1 MRIPQ
6 TQGSPK
12 PVGRKAAAAAA
23 LVLVLTSCGPATLP
37 PGDQIVD
44 RDEVRNRA
52 VHEMNLRSDRRIV
65 SPAADAYGTVPEP
78 IRVGVS
84 NFASN
89 LSQPS
94 YVVNNLLQLRL
105 DDAAQNTLRFAIN
118 STLGVAGLFDV
129 ATALGV
135 PAEATDFGETLHVL
149 GVGEGAFV
157 MHPVIGPST
166 TRDTVGIVVD
176 HFLDPV
182 GHFVAAPESGYLLA
196 ARAADRLGSR
206 YQFDAT
212 IDSIYYESA
221 DSYAQLRSL
230 YLQQRRFE
238 LRGGAADYEDP
249 YAAEDPADDAAA
261 VAADPYYDPYSDPY
275 FDPYAQ

>member
-1 MRIPQ
+1 MRVTQ
-6 TQGSPK
+6 THNT
-12 PVGRKAAAAAA
+12 GRPARGIAATAFA
-23 LVLVLTSCGPATLP
+23 LLVVSCGPATLP

-65 SPAADAYGTVPEP
+65 GPAADAYGNVPEP

-94 YVVNNLLQLRL
+94 YVLNNLLQLRL

-129 ATALGV
+129 ASAIGV
-135 PAEATDFGETLHVL
+135 PAEETDFGETLHVY
-149 GVGEGAFV
+149 GVPEGAFV
-157 MHPVIGPST
+157 MHPVVGPST
-166 TRDTVGIVVD
+166 TRDTFGLVVD

-182 GHFVAAPESGYLLA
+182 GHYVNAPESGYLLA

-238 LRGGAADYEDP
+238 LGGGTADYEDP
-249 YAAEDPADDAAA
+249 YAADDPADAAAA